1 MIGAII
7 LQVILIFLNAVF
19 ASAEIAVISVN
30 ETKLRQEAKEG
41 DVRAGRLLAL
51 TEQPARFL
59 ATIQVAITLAGLLGS
74 AFAAENFASPL
85 VALLLDA
92 GVTIPEKILKNV
104 AVIAI
109 TIILAYFSL
118 VFGELV
124 PKRIAMKKPEALALG
139 MSGLLYTVSKL
150 FAPLVFL
157 LTASTNFILR
167 RLGMDPEEEEEPV
180 SEEEIRM
187 MLNVGNEQGFI
198 KNEEKELIQNVFE
211 FDDIVIG
218 QICTHRMDV
227 VYLDMEDSIEE
238 WEKIIFESRHSFYP
252 ICGENKDD
260 VIGILDT
267 KDFFRRKD
275 RDKYQL
281 LEYEADKPYFVPETM
296 KADVL
301 LKNMQQKKNYFAVL
315 LDEYGGVSGIITL
328 HDLMEELVGEI
339 EEEEEETVCEIKQI
353 GEGKWKIS
361 GSASLDKV
369 ADCLEMELP
378 VKEYETYGGFL
389 CSVIGRVPNDGE
401 NFTCDID
408 SARVYVHT
416 VKNHRIAE
424 TTLEIQ
430 KTLEAEAI
438 V

>member
-124 PKRIAMKKPEALALG
+124 PKRIAMKKPETLALG